1 MSLELGAIVRGVG
14 RVPSDYNLLGVWG
27 NVDGRD
33 IQGLVIACSFFGV
46 VNAMLEPLL
55 NQKVVI
61 DLASEYVCLGTLVAI
76 HDGFMELKNADLH
89 DLRDTETTRENYVH
103 ASALTGIKRN
113 RKSLFLARGQVVAVS
128 LLEDVIGD

>member
-1 MSLELGAIVRGVG
+1 MGAIVRGVG

>member
-1 MSLELGAIVRGVG
+1 LSLELGAIVRGVG

-33 IQGLVIACSFFGV
+33 TQGLVIACSFIEV

-103 ASALTGIKRN
+103 ASASTGIKRN
-113 RKSLFLARGQVVAVS
+113 RKHLFLARGQVVAVS

>member
-1 MSLELGAIVRGVG
+1 VG

-33 IQGLVIACSFFGV
+33 TQGLVIACSFFGV

-103 ASALTGIKRN
+103 ASASTGIKRN
-113 RKSLFLARGQVVAVS
+113 RKHLFLARGQVVAVS

>member
-1 MSLELGAIVRGVG
+1 M
-14 RVPSDYNLLGVWG
+14 PSDYNLLGVWG

-33 IQGLVIACSFFGV
+33 TQGLVIACSFIGV

-103 ASALTGIKRN
+103 ASASTGIKRN
-113 RKSLFLARGQVVAVS
+113 RKHLFLARGQVVAVS